1 MVLCIATVLS
11 ALALL
16 YSVSFPGPRYRS
28 YARVSI
34 TPFTNAVL
42 NGTFLDQA
50 FGAKRGVRV
59 EQDGGTSMIRIAAD
73 AATADAARRFADDA
87 TQAFR
92 TAVQQTY
99 GGTVEIIDRGE
110 TPLRPYSLLRDDL
123 WPRLERFLKRVGIKI

>member
-1 MVLCIATVLS
+1 MVLCVIVGLF

-16 YSVSFPGPRYRS
+16 YSALSGRPRYRS

-42 NGTFLDQA
+42 KGAFLDQTFRA
-50 FGAKRGVRV
+50 IRDVRV
-59 EQDGGTSMIRIAAD
+59 EQLESTSIIRIAAD
-73 AATADAARRFADDA
+73 GSTADAARRFADDA

-92 TAVQQTY
+92 TAIQQSY
-99 GGTVEIIDRGE
+99 GITVEVIEPGE
-110 TPLRPYSLLRDDL
+110 TPLLPYSLLRDDL